1 MKRMK
6 KVEKSVTEITRE
18 LRRILMILIAA
29 VIMAANI
36 KTFVRAGGLY
46 PGGFTGLTI
55 LLQSIGT
62 EFFHITIPFSIV
74 NITLNAIPA
83 MIAYKTIGKKFT
95 LYSCLM
101 IFSTS
106 IFTDLIPA
114 HPLVY
119 DVLLICIFGGIING
133 FAINICLR
141 AGASTGGTDFI
152 AIFASEKYHFDT
164 WNYILCGNAVMLMVA
179 GYLFGWNQALYSIIF
194 QFASTQ
200 ILQLLHKH
208 YRKHTF
214 FIVTDYPEEVYDV
227 ILHCTNHGATI
238 FQGTGCYENE
248 THSMVYSVVSSDE
261 VKKVKEGV
269 RLVDPNAF
277 VNVLKTDQ
285 LDGHFY
291 QRPNE

>member
-1 MKRMK
+1 MAVDKAKVDIDKEIKR
-6 KVEKSVTEITRE
+6 I
-18 LRRILMILIAA
+18 ICILIAA
-29 VIMAANI
+29 LIMATNI
-36 KTFVRAGGLY
+36 KTFVNAGGLF

-55 LLQSIGT
+55 LLQDIGK
-62 EFFHITIPFSIV
+62 EFLHITIPFSIV

-83 MIAYKTIGKKFT
+83 IIAFKTIGKKFT
-95 LYSCLM
+95 IYSCLM
-101 IFSTS
+101 IFCTS
-106 IFTDLIPA
+106 IFTDMIPSR
-114 HPLVY
+114 PIVY

-133 FAINICLR
+133 FAINLCLR
-141 AGASTGGTDFI
+141 AAASTGGTDFI
-152 AIFASEKYHFDT
+152 AIFASEKYHLDT
-164 WNYILCGNAVMLMVA
+164 WNYILCGNAVMLMIA

-200 ILQLLHKH
+200 VLHTLHKH

-214 FIVTDYPEEVYDV
+214 FIITNYPEEVYEV

-238 FQGTGCYENE
+238 FNGTGCYDNE
-248 THSMVYSVVSSDE
+248 TRSMVYSVVSSDE

-269 RLVDPNAF
+269 RLVDPKAF
-277 VNVLKTDQ
+277 INVLKTDQ

>member
-1 MKRMK
+1 MIVDKAKVDILKEAKRI
-6 KVEKSVTEITRE
+6 VY
-18 LRRILMILIAA
+18 ILIAA
-29 VIMAANI
+29 LIMATNI
-36 KTFVRAGGLY
+36 KTFVNAGGLF

-55 LLQSIGT
+55 LIQDIGK
-62 EFFHITIPFSIV
+62 EFLHITIPFSVV
-74 NITLNAIPA
+74 NILLNSIPA
-83 MIAYKTIGKKFT
+83 IVAFKTIGKKFT

-101 IFSTS
+101 IVCTS
-106 IFTDLIPA
+106 VFTDMIPSK
-114 HPLVY
+114 PIVY

-133 FAINICLR
+133 FAINFCLR

-152 AIFASEKYHFDT
+152 AIYASEKFHLDT
-164 WNYILCGNAVMLMVA
+164 WNYILCGNAVMLMIA

-200 ILQLLHKH
+200 VLQTLHKH

-214 FIVTDYPEEVYDV
+214 FIITNYPEEVYEV

-238 FQGTGCYENE
+238 FQGTGCYDNE
-248 THSMVYSVVSSDE
+248 TRSMVYSVVSSDE

-269 RLVDPNAF
+269 RLVDPKAF
-277 VNVLKTDQ
+277 INVLKTDQ

>member
-1 MKRMK
+1 M
-6 KVEKSVTEITRE
+6 KVEKNVEEVGKE
-18 LRRILMILIAA
+18 LKRICMVLIAA

-36 KTFVRAGGLY
+36 KSFVSAGGLY

-55 LLQSIGT
+55 LIQTIGA

-83 MIAYKTIGKKFT
+83 IIAFKTIGKKFT
-95 LYSCLM
+95 FYSCLM
-101 IFSTS
+101 IFATS
-106 IFTDLIPA
+106 IFTDLLPA
-114 HPLVY
+114 QPLVY
-119 DVLLICIFGGIING
+119 DILLICIFGGIING
-133 FAINICLR
+133 FAITICLG
-141 AGASTGGTDFI
+141 AGTSTGGTDFI
-152 AIFASEKYHFDT
+152 AIFASERYHLDT
-164 WNYILCGNAVMLMVA
+164 WNYILCGNAAMLMVA
-179 GYLFGWNQALYSIIF
+179 GYLFGWNKALYSIIF

-200 ILQLLHKH
+200 IIQLLHKH
-208 YRKHTF
+208 YQKQTF
-214 FIVTDYPEEVYDV
+214 FIITDYPEEVYDV

-238 FQGTGCYENE
+238 FQGMGCYENE

-269 RLVDPNAF
+269 RLVDPHAF
-277 VNVLKTDQ
+277 VNIVKTDL